1 MTAGRDSALLRVFS
15 IPVGMPFLP
24 GVAEALLGGR
34 LIPGFPDASDPLSLA
49 AATLYVPTRRA
60 ARELRAA
67 FAALASPA
75 TVLLPVIRPLG
86 EFDEEAALFDP
97 TQAPAL
103 PQPVETIERVLLLA
117 PLIRRWKQQIPRHVA
132 SKFEGDVV
140 APASSAD
147 AIWMARELAAFMD
160 EAETGGMSYAA
171 LAGLTGDS
179 LAEWWQVTLD
189 FLKIVTEHWPAVL
202 AERNRSN
209 PAVFRNAA
217 IAAET
222 ARLIGNPLGGPVIVA
237 GSTGSIP
244 AIAGLIAAIVRHPNG
259 CAVLPGLSMPGEL
272 GDEAWDRLSAPQA
285 DPSDFGHPQFG
296 LAKLLRAIGA
306 ERGDVI
312 ELGAPPPAL
321 TARSRLITAALL
333 PADATHAW
341 TDLRRAFGDGA
352 FDAVTLLEAASEREE
367 AAAIAVALRLALAD
381 PVKTAA
387 LVTPDRILARRV
399 AAEMQRFGIK
409 ADDSGGAPLSSHS
422 GPAFLYSLVKAVFA
436 PGDAVSIL
444 DVVKSPL
451 FRLGQDGQAAAAM
464 ADVLELA
471 VLRGGTGRPDIVSL
485 GQLMDDRLQVL
496 EDVRH
501 KPLWRDRISA
511 ELLAE
516 ARTLCAKLETALAPL
531 AALRDSRQTGLKGLI
546 QASAAVLENLTRGPG
561 GDLGAL
567 YVGDGGEAFAA
578 FLRNTLSSVADL
590 DIEAREWPDVLA
602 ALMAPEAVKPSA
614 GASGRLHI
622 WGTLEA
628 RLQTVDLL
636 VLGGLNEGT
645 WPAAAEPGQFLS
657 RMMKG
662 ELALEPPERR
672 IGQAAHDFQMACG
685 QHEIVLSRSAR
696 SGDSPSVASRWLQR
710 LEAFCGKD
718 VLAEPRRRGA
728 ALAAAAQGLD
738 LSGRV
743 APAARPGHAPPLDA
757 RPKHFSVT
765 EIETLRRDPYA
776 VYAKRVLGLSP
787 LEPLLRDPEAAERGR
802 LLHAIIEKFA
812 GVRPHEPQQ
821 DALSRLLKTGAAVF
835 SDAALPGDVHA
846 VWWPRFAAIAPEFIQ
861 WDRARRQGILQS
873 LAEAQSAKVL
883 IGATGVTLAGRAD
896 RIDLLAGNEAD
907 ILDFKTGSSPSKK
920 QAHTL
925 LAPQLALEGALLMR
939 GAFADAGN
947 RTPHD
952 LAHVRLTAKGGVEE
966 ETILKAGKPLSVK
979 TGPEIAEEAWAHL
992 ERLVA
997 SFADPAQGYRSRVLP
1012 FREREMDGDYDHLAR
1027 VLEWSSGS
1035 DGEQGEDDGED
1046 EA

>member
-1 MTAGRDSALLRVFS
+1 MTQGRDSALLFS

-24 GVAEALLGGR
+24 GLAEALLSGR
-34 LIPGFPDASDPLSLA
+34 LIPGFPDAADPLSLA
-49 AATLYVPTRRA
+49 SATIYVPTRRA

-67 FAALASPA
+67 FAALGDPA

-86 EFDEEAALFDP
+86 EFDEDAVLFEPDP
-97 TQAPAL
+97 SPAL
-103 PQPVETIERVLLLA
+103 PPPVATIERVLLLA
-117 PLIRRWKQQIPRHVA
+117 PLIRAWKQQIPRHVA
-132 SKFEGDVV
+132 AKFEGKVV
-140 APASSAD
+140 VPASSAD

-171 LAGLTGDS
+171 LAGLTEDS

-189 FLKIVTEHWPAVL
+189 FLRIVTEHWPAIL
-202 AERNRSN
+202 AQSNRSN

-217 IAAET
+217 IEAET
-222 ARLIGNPLGGPVIVA
+222 ARLARNPAGGPVIVA

-244 AIAGLIAAIVRHPNG
+244 AIAGLIAAIVRLPNG

-272 GDEAWDRLSAPQA
+272 GEEAWQRLSAPLP

-296 LAKLLRAIGA
+296 LAKLLRAIGFV
-306 ERGDVI
+306 RDDVM
-312 ELGAPPPAL
+312 ELGAPAPAL
-321 TARSRLITAALL
+321 AARSRLIAGALL
-333 PADATHAW
+333 PAGSTHIWAGV
-341 TDLRRAFGDGA
+341 RPAAEDGA
-352 FDAVTLLEAASEREE
+352 FDGVTLLEAASEREE

-381 PVKTAA
+381 PGKTAA

-409 ADDSGGAPLSSHS
+409 ADDSGGAPLSSHA
-422 GPAFLYSLVKAVFA
+422 GPAFLLSLAEAVFA
-436 PGDAVSIL
+436 PGNAVSIL

-451 FRLGQDGQAAAAM
+451 FRLGHDVQAAAAL
-464 ADVLELA
+464 ADVIELA

-485 GQLMDDRLQVL
+485 GRLMDDRLKAS
-496 EDVRH
+496 EDARH

-511 ELLAE
+511 EQLAE
-516 ARTLCAKLETALAPL
+516 ARALCTKLETTFAPL
-531 AALRDSRQTGLKGLI
+531 ASLRDTRQTGLKGLL
-546 QASAAVLENLTRGPG
+546 QASASVLEDLARGPE
-561 GDLGAL
+561 GDPGAL
-567 YVGDGGEAFAA
+567 YEGDGGEAFAS
-578 FLRNTLSSVADL
+578 FLRNTLASSADL
-590 DIEAREWPDVLA
+590 DIEPREWPDVLA
-602 ALMAPEAVKPSA
+602 ALMAPETVKPSA

-696 SGDSPSVASRWLQR
+696 SGDSPSVTSRWLQR

-718 VLAEPRRRGA
+718 ALAGPRRRGA
-728 ALAAAAQGLD
+728 ALAAAAHGLD
-738 LSGRV
+738 LSERV
-743 APAARPGHAPPLDA
+743 APAARPGHAPPIAA

-765 EIETLRRDPYA
+765 EIEILRRDPYA
-776 VYAKRVLGLSP
+776 IYARRVLGLSP

-802 LLHAIIEKFA
+802 LLHAIIEKFD
-812 GVRPHEPQQ
+812 GVRPDETRQA
-821 DALSRLLKTGAAVF
+821 ALSRLLETGAAVF

-846 VWWPRFAAIAPEFIQ
+846 VWWPRFAAMAPEFIQ
-861 WDRARRQGILQS
+861 WDQARREGVLRS
-873 LAEAQSAKVL
+873 LAEVQSAKVQ

-896 RIDLLAGNEAD
+896 RIDLLAGDEAD

-925 LAPQLALEGALLMR
+925 LAPQLALEGALLAR
-939 GAFADAGN
+939 GAFAEAGN
-947 RTPHD
+947 RKPHD
-952 LAHVRLTAKGGVEE
+952 LAHVRLKAKGEVTEE
-966 ETILKAGKPLSVK
+966 SILVIGRRESVK
-979 TGPEIAEEAWAHL
+979 SGPEISEEAWSHL
-992 ERLVA
+992 EKLVA